1 MTQRLFEGPFAG
13 LHANYYRTIMCD
25 APWKYVTWS
34 GKGMG
39 KSPDMHYDTM
49 TIDQLKALPVRE
61 LVHPEGAVMHFWII
75 DSHLK
80 FMFDVVEAWGFSYKT
95 TGFYWA
101 KTTQD
106 PTIFPIGTGFWTRA
120 NPETAVECEFGE
132 DEQECERSF
141 LATYRHPKRVNKGVR
156 RLVVAPR
163 REHSRKPDEVPER
176 IMKLTH
182 GPYLELFGRQSR
194 PGWTVWGKERDKFDQ
209 PMGPNRVWTGPRQL
223 ALESAI

>member
-1 MTQRLFEGPFAG
+1 MSLRLFEGPFAG
-13 LHANYYRTIMCD
+13 LRERHYRTILCD
-25 APWKYVTWS
+25 VPWKYVTWS
-34 GKGMG
+34 GRGMG

-49 TIDQLKALPVRE
+49 TLDEIKALPVAE
-61 LVHPEGAVMHFWII
+61 LCHPEGTVLHFWVI

-80 FMFDVVEAWGFSYKT
+80 FMFDIVEAWGFKYKT

-101 KTTQD
+101 KTGREET
-106 PTIFPIGTGFWTRA
+106 TFPIGTGFWTRA
-120 NPETAVECEFGE
+120 NPETACECWSGA
-132 DEQECERSF
+132 DEQECEKSF
-141 LATYRHPKRVNKGVR
+141 LATYRHPKRVDKGVR

-194 PGWTVWGKERDKFDQ
+194 PGWTVWGKERDKFDH
-209 PMGPNRVWTGPRQL
+209 PIGPDRVWTPARMD